1 MCRTGTNISQSH
13 LEGDAVK
20 DLPPKSPV
28 LPALLLPLPHL
39 LNTLKTM
46 AIWSSTL
53 STPILQRQ
61 QRKAANAAS
70 CPKVER
76 HEEM

>member
-1 MCRTGTNISQSH
+1 MYRMAVTSHTSQ
-13 LEGDAVK
+13 LEVDAVR
-20 DLPPKSPV
+20 DLPPNSPM

-39 LNTLKTM
+39 LKTLKTM

-70 CPKVER
+70 CPRVKR
-76 HEEM
+76 DEEM